1 MMIDL
6 NLKVRYRIGDIVYSR
21 SDVDSRLRF
30 VTGYI
35 IRKGM
40 IIYVVSLE
48 GSESYFYDFEL
59 ISENEQLMGLN

>member
-6 NLKVRYRIGDIVYSR
+6 NLKVRYRIGDVVYSR
-21 SDVDSRLRF
+21 GDVDSRLRF
-30 VTGYI
+30 VTGFI

-40 IIYVVSLE
+40 IIYIVSMDGAE
-48 GSESYFYDFEL
+48 TYFYDFEL

>member
-6 NLKVRYRIGDIVYSR
+6 NLKVRYRIGDIVYCR

-30 VTGYI
+30 VTGFI

-40 IIYVVSLE
+40 IIYIVSMD

>member
-6 NLKVRYRIGDIVYSR
+6 NFKVRYRIGDIVFAR

-35 IRKGM
+35 IRRG
-40 IIYVVSLE
+40 IIVYIISLE
-48 GSESYFYDFEL
+48 GTESYFYDFEL

>member
-1 MMIDL
+1 MIDL

-21 SDVDSRLRF
+21 SDVDSLLRF

-40 IIYVVSLE
+40 IIYIVSLE

>member
-21 SDVDSRLRF
+21 SDVDTRLRF

-35 IRKGM
+35 VRKGM
-40 IIYVVSLE
+40 LIYVVSLE

>member
-6 NLKVRYRIGDIVYSR
+6 NLKVRYRIGDIVYCR
-21 SDVDSRLRF
+21 SDVDNRLRF
-30 VTGYI
+30 ITGYI

-40 IIYVVSLE
+40 IIYIVSMD

>member
-21 SDVDSRLRF
+21 SDVDTRLRF

-35 IRKGM
+35 VRKG
-40 IIYVVSLE
+40 ILIYIVSME
-48 GSESYFYDFEL
+48 GSEAYFYDFEL

>member
-1 MMIDL
+1 MIDL

-21 SDVDSRLRF
+21 SDVDTRLRF

-35 IRKGM
+35 VRKGM
-40 IIYVVSLE
+40 LIYVVSLE

>member
-6 NLKVRYRIGDIVYSR
+6 NLKVRYRIGDIVFAR

-35 IRKGM
+35 IRRG
-40 IIYVVSLE
+40 IIVYIISLE
-48 GSESYFYDFEL
+48 GTESYFYDFEL

>member
-6 NLKVRYRIGDIVYSR
+6 NLKVRYRIGDVVFAR

-35 IRKGM
+35 IRRG
-40 IIYVVSLE
+40 IIVYIISLE
-48 GSESYFYDFEL
+48 GTESYFYDFEL

>member
-6 NLKVRYRIGDIVYSR
+6 NLKVRYRIGDIVYCR

-35 IRKGM
+35 IRRG
-40 IIYVVSLE
+40 IIVYIISLE
-48 GSESYFYDFEL
+48 GTESYFYDFEL

>member
-21 SDVDSRLRF
+21 GDLESRLRF
-30 VTGYI
+30 VTGLI

-40 IIYVVSLE
+40 IIYIVSMDGAE
-48 GSESYFYDFEL
+48 TYFYDFEL
-59 ISENEQLMGLN
+59 IGENEQLMGLN

>member
-6 NLKVRYRIGDIVYSR
+6 NLKVRYRIGDIVYS
-21 SDVDSRLRF
+21 DVDNRMRF

-35 IRKGM
+35 IRKQM
-40 IIYVVSLE
+40 IIYIVSMD

>member
-6 NLKVRYRIGDIVYSR
+6 NLKVRYRIGDIVYCR
-21 SDVDSRLRF
+21 SDVDNRLRV

-35 IRKGM
+35 IRKQM
-40 IIYVVSLE
+40 IIYIVSMD

>member
-6 NLKVRYRIGDIVYSR
+6 NLKARYRIGDIVYCR
-21 SDVDSRLRF
+21 SDIDSRLRF

-40 IIYVVSLE
+40 LIYIVSME
-48 GSESYFYDFEL
+48 GVESYFYDFEL